1 MSKIRA
7 ALKAQI
13 QEKNRPFISIKGLI
27 EVITNNDECTFI
39 EAANILGYII
49 EKNIKSIESLYY
61 VRYTNNNEDLIY
73 IKFSEHYQ
81 AAHNYKLPQY
91 SHFGFLAR
99 LLSEETFNDYT
110 DIFLKDYGVE
120 RREFSELLAE
130 EGIFIDLGAGIESQ
144 PIPTVSI
151 VDPLPPHEP
160 IKTAAMGGVTDRV
173 RGKAAGNLRIEKS
186 EEIRHLAEW
195 SHTVAACLPFSEL
208 SPTALPLVDL
218 GALVEPAPA
227 QPEWSVKTSIE
238 RAPGYRSQLFQVL
251 KAAYIAGK
259 PCPKARDVLDTWKAN
274 PPIDLQVM
282 PEGVKYNDGLGNP
295 KEADLKAI
303 GQAIKNLMNRAPPKR
318 RIDRTSAE

>member
-13 QEKNRPFISIKGLI
+13 QEKNRPFISIKGLV
-27 EVITNNDECTFI
+27 EVITNNDGCTFI
-39 EAANILGYII
+39 EAANILSYII
-49 EKNIKSIESLYY
+49 KKNIKSIESLYY

-81 AAHNYKLPQY
+81 ANYKLPQY
-91 SHFGFLAR
+91 SHFELLAR
-99 LLSEETFNDYT
+99 LLNEETFDDDT

-120 RREFSELLAE
+120 RREFSELLAK
-130 EGIFIDLGAGIESQ
+130 EGILIDLGAGIESQ

-151 VDPLPPHEP
+151 VDPVPPHEP
-160 IKTAAMGGVTDRV
+160 IKTAAMGEVTDRV

-195 SHTVAACLPFSEL
+195 SHTVAAWLPFLEL
-208 SPTALPLVDL
+208 PPTALPLVDL

-227 QPEWSVKTSIE
+227 QPGWSIKTSIE
-238 RAPGYRSQLFQVL
+238 RAPGYRSELIQVL
-251 KAAYIAGK
+251 KAAHIAGK

-282 PEGVKYNDGLGNP
+282 PEGVKYNDGLGNL